1 LEALASRGVNLTVVE
16 MGNRMVPRMMTEG
29 AGAMIKEWV
38 ESKGVAVHT
47 DTRVEAIAL
56 SSGSI
61 SSFSASKASPLKV
74 TLSNGTVIEVDLV
87 ISATGVKPNIEF
99 LKDSDIEMNKG
110 VLVDQQMQT
119 SVSGIYAAGD
129 VTESVDF
136 STGQRIVNA
145 IQPNAA
151 EQAKIAGAN
160 MAGAKAESQG
170 ALQINV
176 LDTLGLISSSFGQ
189 WWGIEGQDHVE
200 LKDTK
205 NFKYMRLEFHDDVL
219 IGATSCGLTE
229 HVGALRG
236 LIQTRTPLGAWKE
249 QLMKDPSKIMQ
260 AYLAKAQARAEW
272 MS

>member
-1 LEALASRGVNLTVVE
+1 
-16 MGNRMVPRMMTEG
+16 
-29 AGAMIKEWV
+29 
-38 ESKGVAVHT
+38 
-47 DTRVEAIAL
+47 
-56 SSGSI
+56 
-61 SSFSASKASPLKV
+61 LKV